1 MSRPRRA
8 KRHPADS
15 TPLTAAQAKLVA
27 DHADWA
33 RSGALKY
40 ADRWRRLITEDELVS
55 ACHLGLVN
63 AARNFDP
70 ARGFKF
76 KTYALYYCE
85 AAMHR
90 ELNTRRRLDGCVFDA
105 REKGGMRTVLQRI
118 AWPEHENGR
127 PMDLAILPATQ
138 VDEVD
143 EVRRR
148 ELVLELC
155 PRRALRFVR
164 PTLEGLPLVEVARRT
179 RCSEHV
185 VRETLRRAIRTI
197 RTRLTHRARAPRPI
211 TPQDAAA

>member
-8 KRHPADS
+8 KRHPADT
-15 TPLTAAQAKLVA
+15 TPLTAAQAKPVA

-63 AARNFDP
+63 AARNFEP
-70 ARGFKF
+70 ERGFKF

-85 AAMHR
+85 AAMLR

-105 REKGGMRTVLQRI
+105 TVKGGMRTVLQRI
-118 AWPEHENGR
+118 TWPETDNGR

-138 VDEVD
+138 
-143 EVRRR
+143 
-148 ELVLELC
+148 
-155 PRRALRFVR
+155 
-164 PTLEGLPLVEVARRT
+164 
-179 RCSEHV
+179 
-185 VRETLRRAIRTI
+185 
-197 RTRLTHRARAPRPI
+197 
-211 TPQDAAA
+211 